1 MQILASRLRALQS
14 FKKIRTGSRDSLFY
28 TAAIFGHQDKGD
40 QATQALKSAIRLS
53 NVSIQKFADS
63 QPFEDQNRNRE
74 LQEILESVGGVSA

>member
-1 MQILASRLRALQS
+1 MRI
-14 FKKIRTGSRDSLFY
+14 GSRDSLFY